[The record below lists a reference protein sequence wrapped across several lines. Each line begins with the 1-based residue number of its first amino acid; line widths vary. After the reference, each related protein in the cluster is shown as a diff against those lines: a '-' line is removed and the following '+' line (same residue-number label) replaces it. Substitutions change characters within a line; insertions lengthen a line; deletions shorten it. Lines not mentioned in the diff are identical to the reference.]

1 MCATLCSR
9 ATSRREAPERTA
21 LKSDKARVKRAL
33 FFMQIELLLVVMLKA
48 LAELA
53 FMFLLGRAILY
64 ILAGSKREGNLFY
77 GVLRVVTDP
86 VIRAARSVTPRMVV
100 DAHIPFVAVL
110 LLVWIWLAIVFW
122 VLPAMCASGYDCSTL
137 IERKQ

>member
-1 MCATLCSR
+1 MA
-9 ATSRREAPERTA
+9 
-21 LKSDKARVKRAL
+21 
-33 FFMQIELLLVVMLKA
+33 IELLLLVILKA

-53 FMFLLGRAILY
+53 FMFFLGRGALY
-64 ILAGSKREGNLFY
+64 ILAGHKREGNIFY

-86 VIRAARSVTPRMVV
+86 VIRFARLITPRVVV
-100 DAHIPFVAVL
+100 DTHMPFVAVL

-122 VLPAMCASGYDCSTL
+122 ALPAMCASGYDCSTL

>member
-1 MCATLCSR
+1 MA
-9 ATSRREAPERTA
+9 
-21 LKSDKARVKRAL
+21 
-33 FFMQIELLLVVMLKA
+33 FELLLIVIVKA

-53 FMFLLGRAILY
+53 FMFLLGRAILH
-64 ILAGSKREGNLFY
+64 ILAGRKREGNLFY
-77 GVLRVVTDP
+77 GVLRVLTDP
-86 VIRAARSVTPRMVV
+86 VIRAARLVTPRMVV

-122 VLPAMCASGYDCSTL
+122 ALPAMCASGYDCSTL

>member
-1 MCATLCSR
+1 MA
-9 ATSRREAPERTA
+9 
-21 LKSDKARVKRAL
+21 
-33 FFMQIELLLVVMLKA
+33 IELLLLVIIKA

-53 FMFLLGRAILY
+53 FMFFLGRGALY
-64 ILAGSKREGNLFY
+64 ILAGHKREGNIFY

-86 VIRAARSVTPRMVV
+86 VIRAARFLTPRIVV

-110 LLVWIWLAIVFW
+110 LVVWIWLMIAFW
-122 VLPAMCASGYDCSTL
+122 ALPAMCSSGSYDCSAL